1 VRDHL
6 AGELAFQ
13 GDACQRLGSPL
24 YAALMER
31 AAADT
36 RAGGIIA
43 DLLAPWADQPRGA
56 AIVLRLFGTVHR
68 LALSGRA
75 PDLAR
80 WYPSCGGVAPGDV
93 EASDTDAAW
102 AAFVATCQDLR
113 AEVEDG
119 LTQPPQT
126 NEVGRS
132 VALRG
137 GLDLTADLTGL
148 PLRLRELGASAGLN
162 LRPDQYRIGTTDG
175 DRGPADSPVVF
186 PDAWQGDLPAH
197 ASLEIVDREGCDIAP
212 LDPASEDDALR
223 LQSYVWPDQLDRV
236 ERMRGA
242 LQVAARVPA
251 RVVAMSAPD
260 YLDDLRPVPG
270 VVTVIQ
276 HSVMWQY
283 MSDEDRAAAQG
294 ELDRLRDQAT
304 ADAPVA
310 RVALEPHR
318 TEDDRDVDFHG
329 LGFVV
334 TWACWPHVDMQIVAH
349 ARPHGPPV
357 AWIGSR
363 RH

>member
-1 VRDHL
+1 
-6 AGELAFQ
+6 
-13 GDACQRLGSPL
+13 
-24 YAALMER
+24 MER
-31 AAADT
+31 AAEDA
-36 RAGGIIA
+36 RAGGVVA
-43 DLLAPWADQPRGA
+43 DLLAPWAGQPRGA

-68 LALSGRA
+68 LALAGWA

-80 WYPSCGGVAPGDV
+80 WYPSCGGVAPGNL
-93 EASDTDAAW
+93 EASGTDVAW
-102 AAFVATCQDLR
+102 EAFLATCQDLR

-137 GLDLTADLTGL
+137 GLDLTAGLTGL

-162 LRPDQYRIGTTDG
+162 LRADQYRIGTPDG

-186 PDAWQGDLPAH
+186 PDAWRGDLPAH
-197 ASLEIVDREGCDIAP
+197 AALHVVDREGCDIAP

-223 LQSYVWPDQLDRV
+223 LQSYVWPDQLERV
-236 ERMRGA
+236 ERMCGA
-242 LQVAARVPA
+242 LEVARRVPA
-251 RVVAMSAPD
+251 RVVAASAPD
-260 YLDDLRPVPG
+260 YLAGLGPEPG

-283 MSDEDRAAAQG
+283 MSDEDRVAAQQ
-294 ELDRLRDQAT
+294 ELDRLRHQAT
-304 ADAPVA
+304 TDAPVA
-310 RVALEPHR
+310 RVAVEPHR
-318 TEDDRDVDFHG
+318 TEDDRDVDFRG

-334 TWACWPHVDMQIVAH
+334 TWTCWPHVDTRIVAH

-357 AWIGSR
+357 TWL
-363 RH
+363 